1 MLRVIFMILEYQ
13 LEHILAQITQKSQL
27 KQLSCK
33 HVEKQSRMEVTENN
47 LNTLVGYLQ
56 HTLSPDPNVRRPAE
70 KFLESVEA
78 NQNYPVLLLSLVDK
92 GDVDMTIRVASA
104 VTFKNYVKRNWR
116 IIDDVNKIHNS
127 DRETIKQ
134 LIVGLMLRSPEQVQR
149 QLSDAVSII
158 GREDFPDKWPNL
170 IQEMISHFQSGD
182 FHAING
188 VLHTAHSLFKR
199 YRYEFKS
206 QTLWSE
212 IKFVLD
218 NFAKPF
224 TDLFV
229 ATMQLAESNSSNVNA
244 LKVIFSSL
252 VLIAK
257 IFYSLNFQDIPE
269 FFEDNIKVW
278 MNYFLQLLT
287 IDNALLKTGEDE
299 EAGLLEELKSQICE
313 NIGLYAQKYS
323 EEFAEYLPGFV
334 TAVWSLLTTVGQQ
347 VKYDL
352 LVSNAIHFLSSVAER
367 PNSKHLFEASDVLS
381 SICEKVI
388 IPNMEFRDC
397 DEELFE
403 DNPEE
408 YIRRDIEGSD
418 LDTRRR
424 AACDLVK
431 ALAKHFEANIT
442 TVFSNY
448 VNAMLQNYAKDPN
461 AHWKSKDAAI
471 YLVTS
476 MTAKG
481 QTARHGITQ
490 TNQLVNIRDFFNGQ
504 ILPTLQSPMVD
515 EFPVLKADSIKYYLI
530 FRNQLPKELVL
541 ATLPNVVNLLN
552 AKASV
557 VHTYAAHAIERV
569 FTMKGEGTNPCF
581 SSADL
586 QPMAELIL
594 NNLFATLEQPGSS
607 ENEYIMKGI
616 MRTFSILQETVVPF
630 LGVLLPKLTLKL
642 SQVSKNPSK
651 PHFNHYL
658 FETLS
663 LAVRITCNN
672 NKMAVLKFEEALFPV
687 FEDILHQDIQEFVPY
702 VFQLLS
708 LFLEFRESPIPDHY
722 MELFPCLLSPVLWER
737 VGNIPALSRLM
748 QAFID
753 KEAQKIVA
761 SQKLNGVLGVFQKL
775 IASKTNDHEGFFIL
789 MRLVENLPPETLNE
803 YLKHIFVLLFHRL
816 SNSKTTKYVKSLLA
830 FFFFFSYKYGPGT
843 LIALIDTIQPKMFSM
858 VIERLILP
866 DLQKVSGNV
875 ERKICSV
882 GLIKLLTEAPEL
894 IDGCYSQ
901 FWGPLL
907 QALIGLFELP
917 EDDSVPEDEHFIE
930 VDETPG
936 YQSAFCKLLFAGNAE
951 HDPINGQV
959 ADARLHLAQSLQK
972 LSVNHPGKLPTLIS
986 THLAPEAAQHLQ
998 KYLQAANI
1006 ALS

>member
-1 MLRVIFMILEYQ
+1 MSDENIFV
-13 LEHILAQITQKSQL
+13 S
-27 KQLSCK
+27 
-33 HVEKQSRMEVTENN
+33 
-47 LNTLVGYLQ
+47 
-56 HTLSPDPNVRRPAE
+56 AE

-78 NQNYPVLLLSLVDK
+78 NQNYPVLLLTLVDK
-92 GDVDMTIRVASA
+92 AEVDMTIRVAGA

-116 IIDDVNKIHNS
+116 IVIDDVNKIHDS

-134 LIVGLMLRSPEQVQR
+134 LIVSLMLRSPEQIQR
-149 QLSDAVSII
+149 QLSDAVGII
-158 GREDFPDKWPNL
+158 GREDFPEKWPNL
-170 IQEMISHFQSGD
+170 IQEMVSHFQSGD

-206 QTLWSE
+206 QQLWIE

-218 NFAKPF
+218 NFAKPL

-229 ATMQLAESNSSNVNA
+229 ATMQLAETHSTNVNA

-252 VLIAK
+252 VLITK
-257 IFYSLNFQDIPE
+257 IFYSLNFQDLPE
-269 FFEDNIKVW
+269 FFEDNIKTW

-287 IDNALLKTGEDE
+287 IDNELLRTGEDE
-299 EAGLLEELKSQICE
+299 EAGLLEDLKSQICE
-313 NIGLYAQKYS
+313 NIGLYAQKYA
-323 EEFAEYLPGFV
+323 EEFAEFLPGFV

-352 LVSNAIHFLSSVAER
+352 LVSNAIHFLSSVADR

-418 LDTRRR
+418 MDTRRR

-431 ALAKHFEANIT
+431 ALARHFEANIT
-442 TVFSNY
+442 QIFSNY
-448 VNAMLQNYAKDPN
+448 VNAMLQNYAKNPN
-461 AHWKSKDAAI
+461 THWKSKDAAI

-476 MTAKG
+476 MTVKG

-490 TNQLVNIRDFFNGQ
+490 TNQLVDVSDFFNGQ
-504 ILPTLQSPMVD
+504 ILPTLQSANVD
-515 EFPVLKADSIKYYLI
+515 EFPVLKADSIKYYVI
-530 FRNQLPKELVL
+530 FRNQIPKELVL
-541 ATLPNVVNLLN
+541 NTLPHVVNLLRS
-552 AKASV
+552 KTSV
-557 VHTYAAHAIERV
+557 VHTYAAHAIERI
-569 FTMKGEGTNPCF
+569 FTMKGEGNVPYFKKT
-581 SSADL
+581 DL
-586 QPMAELIL
+586 QPIAELIL
-594 NNLFATLEQPGSS
+594 NNLFAAFAHPGSA
-607 ENEYIMKGI
+607 ENEYIMKAI
-616 MRTFSILQETVVPF
+616 MRTFSLLQEGVVPF
-630 LGVLLPKLTLKL
+630 LEALLPKLTLKL
-642 SQVSKNPSK
+642 NEVSKNPSR

-663 LAVRITCNN
+663 LAIRITCNN

-687 FEDILHQDIQEFVPY
+687 FENILRQDIQEFVPY

-708 LFLEFRESPIPDHY
+708 LFLEFRDPPVPEHY
-722 MELFPCLLSPVLWER
+722 MDLFPCLLAPVLWER

-748 QAFID
+748 QAFIE
-753 KEAQKIVA
+753 KEAQRIVA
-761 SQKLNGVLGVFQKL
+761 SQKLSAVLGVFQKL

-789 MRLVENLPPETLNE
+789 QRLIEKLPAESLNE
-803 YLKHIFVLLFHRL
+803 YLRHIFVLLFHRL
-816 SNSKTTKYVKSLLA
+816 QNSKTTKYIKCLLS
-830 FFFFFSYKYGPGT
+830 FFFLFSYKFGPST
-843 LIALIDTIQPKMFSM
+843 LISLIDAIQPNMFAM
-858 VIERLILP
+858 VIERLIIP

-882 GLIKLLTEAPEL
+882 GMIKLLTEAPEV
-894 IDGCYSQ
+894 IDGSYSQ

-907 QALIGLFELP
+907 QTLISLFELP
-917 EDDSVPEDEHFIE
+917 EDDSIPEDEHYIE

-936 YQSAFCKLLFAGNAE
+936 YQSAYCQLLFAGKSE

-959 ADARLHLAQSLQK
+959 SDARLHLAHSLKK
-972 LSVNHPGKLPTLIS
+972 LSVNQPGRLTTLIS
-986 THLAPEAAQHLQ
+986 SHLAPEAAQHLQ
-998 KYLQAANI
+998 TYLHAAGVV
-1006 ALS
+1006 LS